1 MFGQSSSILQL
12 GWLLLSLLTME
23 ERLARLVEGGSS
35 VSREDLGVV
44 FGAAQT
50 KNPIN
55 HSKFSSHG
63 FGKNS
68 SASRLVLGG

>member
-23 ERLARLVEGGSS
+23 ERLARLVEGGRSA
-35 VSREDLGVV
+35 SREDLGGS
-44 FGAAQT
+44 FWAGQT

-55 HSKFSSHG
+55 HSKFNFHG

-68 SASRLVLGG
+68 SASR